1 MAKISNVALVCA
13 LAAIAAVAAPGFAPE
28 RRGIDSLLPI
38 AAANGNIPG
47 VTMTVIPS
55 REDLE
60 KLKIINEQVVSA
72 LLAGKMDAYYSYAGD
87 AALIVDKYMDDS
99 QVATLASQI
108 IHLLKFPTFNPELD
122 RVNESYLA
130 RLENPAVQ
138 QNYASVMQIV
148 NELASYQADY
158 AKSAYGI
165 DINSMLAQAVSLAYD
180 ANKHGD
186 GEDVQAP
193 ASPTSTVK
201 TASSS
206 VSTSKSSST
215 SATPNSSNA
224 SSSST
229 SSDTKS
235 NDAGS
240 SGVASLGMLPLGVAI
255 SALVAFF

>member
-1 MAKISNVALVCA
+1 
-13 LAAIAAVAAPGFAPE
+13 
-28 RRGIDSLLPI
+28 
-38 AAANGNIPG
+38 
-47 VTMTVIPS
+47 
-55 REDLE
+55 
-60 KLKIINEQVVSA
+60 
-72 LLAGKMDAYYSYAGD
+72 MDAYYSYAGD
-87 AALIVDKYMDDS
+87 AALIVDKYMADS
-99 QVATLASQI
+99 QVASLASQI
-108 IHLLKFPTFNPELD
+108 IHLLKFPTFNPELA

-130 RLENPAVQ
+130 RLENPVVQ

-165 DINSMLAQAVSLAYD
+165 DINSMLAQAVSLAHD
-180 ANKHGD
+180 ANKHGV

-193 ASPTSTVK
+193 ASPTSTLK

-215 SATPNSSNA
+215 SATPNSSNL

-229 SSDTKS
+229 LSDTKS